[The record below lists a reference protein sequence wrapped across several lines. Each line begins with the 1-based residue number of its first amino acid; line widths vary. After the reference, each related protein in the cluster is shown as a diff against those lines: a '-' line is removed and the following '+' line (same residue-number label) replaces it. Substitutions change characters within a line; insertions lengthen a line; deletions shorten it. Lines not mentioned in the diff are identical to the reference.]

1 MSEDFRIKLRLQLR
15 KASSELAIIA
25 AGLKGMDEEIIEK
38 KMKEFGFR
46 YVELFSITS
55 EKIKKGG
62 E

>member
-15 KASSELAIIA
+15 KASSELAVLA

-38 KMKEFGFR
+38 KMKDFGFK
-46 YVELFSITS
+46 YVDLFSKTIERT
-55 EKIKKGG
+55 KKGG